1 LVTAFEDRP
10 ETARGRW
17 AYQALIA
24 IHRLIR
30 RDLAAVERLAAA
42 VHDGLPTA
50 GLHEEIEALKS
61 EGTIWQLQLSCL
73 RHCEFVH
80 LHHHMEDVDF
90 FAELE
95 ETNPAIRPVVER
107 LRAEHGAVS
116 DLLDAVEV
124 AAQALSADHGHD
136 ARRAVADALEK
147 LRRHLLAHLEY
158 EELSVASTARR
169 LAELPSF
176 G

>member
-1 LVTAFEDRP
+1 VTAFEDRP
-10 ETARGRW
+10 QTARGRW

-42 VHDGLPTA
+42 VLDGLPAA
-50 GLHEEIEALKS
+50 GLHEELEALKS
-61 EGTIWQLQLSCL
+61 GGTVWQLQLSCL

-80 LHHHMEDVDF
+80 LHHHVEDMDF

-95 ETNPAIRPVVER
+95 ETNPAIRPVVQR
-107 LRAEHGAVS
+107 LRAEHAAVS
-116 DLLDAVEV
+116 DLLDAVDV
-124 AAQALSADHGHD
+124 AAQALSADHSHD
-136 ARRAVADALEK
+136 ARRAVAAALER

-158 EELSVASTARR
+158 EEQTVASTAQR
-169 LAELPSF
+169 LAEVPSF

>member
-1 LVTAFEDRP
+1 VTAFEDGP

-17 AYQALIA
+17 AYQALLA

-42 VHDGLPTA
+42 VLDGLPTME
-50 GLHEEIEALKS
+50 LHEALATMKS
-61 EGTIWQLQLSCL
+61 DGTVWQLQLSCL

-80 LHHHMEDVDF
+80 LHHRMEDVDF

-107 LRAEHGAVS
+107 LKAEHRAVS
-116 DLLDAVEV
+116 DLLDAVEA
-124 AAQALSADHGHD
+124 AAQALSADHSHD
-136 ARRAVADALEK
+136 ARRAVADALEA

-158 EELSVASTARR
+158 EELNLASTARR
-169 LAELPSF
+169 LADVPTFS
-176 G
+176 

>member
-1 LVTAFEDRP
+1 MTAFEDGP
-10 ETARGRW
+10 ETARGQW

-42 VHDGLPTA
+42 VLDGLPTA
-50 GLHEEIEALKS
+50 ELHEELATLKS
-61 EGTIWQLQLSCL
+61 DGTVWQLQVSCL

-80 LHHHMEDVDF
+80 LHHHMEDIDF

-95 ETNPAIRPVVER
+95 ETNPAIRPVVQR
-107 LRAEHGAVS
+107 LRAEHRAIS
-116 DLLDAVEV
+116 DLLDAVES

-136 ARRAVADALEK
+136 ARRVVADALDA
-147 LRRHLLAHLEY
+147 LRQHLLAHLEY
-158 EELSVASTARR
+158 EELNVASTARR
-169 LAELPSF
+169 LADVPSF